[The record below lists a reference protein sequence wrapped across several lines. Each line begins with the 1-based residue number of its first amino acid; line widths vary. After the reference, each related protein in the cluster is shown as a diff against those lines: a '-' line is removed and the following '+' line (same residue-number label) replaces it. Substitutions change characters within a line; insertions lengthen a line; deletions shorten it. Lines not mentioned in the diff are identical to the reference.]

1 MFNRRIPTL
10 VALFILIVGFLA
22 ILFGLTQFQSL
33 ISKAT
38 PSNMPRDVTF
48 SNFREGTLTVS
59 WTTEEPTIGTILLDK
74 EKKFFGDD
82 RDKDGISRKYTYH
95 HVTISTTTPTAD
107 LTILL
112 LSATKY
118 GTVDKNARY
127 SLSVPQNDVCEIKDV
142 PGIPLSCF
150 PFRIKIPSTHGVN
163 LWALGPK
170 NGVVLKSDQI
180 TPVSGGL
187 VYFSFANSTIQSTI
201 INPDGTWIMPLST
214 LMTKDL
220 TSYYQVKPGDI
231 FSLVVH
237 LGSETITFSCNVKD
251 DFSSFIFPPLVVGKP
266 PQC

>member
-38 PSNMPRDVTF
+38 PSNMPRNVTF
-48 SNFREGTLTVS
+48 SNFREGALAVS
-59 WTTEEPTIGTILLDK
+59 WTTEEPTVGSILLEK
-74 EKKFFGDD
+74 EKEFFGDD
-82 RDKDGISRKYTYH
+82 RDKDGTSRKYISH
-95 HVTISTTTPTAD
+95 HVTISTANSTAD

-118 GTVDKNARY
+118 GTVDGNARY
-127 SLSVPQNDVCEIKDV
+127 SLTVPQNDVCEIKDV
-142 PGIPLSCF
+142 PGIPPSCF
-150 PFRIKIPSTHGVN
+150 PIHVKIPLSHGVN

-170 NGVVLKSDQI
+170 NGIVLEGDRV
-180 TPVSGGL
+180 TPVPGGL
-187 VYFSFANSTIQSTI
+187 VYFSFTNSTIQSTI
-201 INPDGTWIMPLST
+201 IGPDGMWIMPLST
-214 LMTKDL
+214 LKTKDL
-220 TSYYQVKPGDI
+220 TSYYQVKPGDV

-237 LGSETITFSCNVKD
+237 QGSESITFSCDVKG
-251 DFSSFIFPPLVVGKP
+251 DFSSFVFPPLVVGKP